1 MEHSDVEKL
10 LQGIEDEAQERHA
23 RVMQTIYNVTR
34 ELKHAINIAKYDSGA
49 TVGATLEA
57 KAFKEDG
64 ARKAYLVA
72 GIAIG
77 VMLHFGVTL
86 ILKAIPF

>member
-34 ELKHAINIAKYDSGA
+34 ELKQAINIAKYDSGA
-49 TVGATLEA
+49 A
-57 KAFKEDG
+57 KAFKEEG

-77 VMLHFGVTL
+77 VLLHFGVTL

>member
-1 MEHSDVEKL
+1 MEHSDVEKM

-34 ELKHAINIAKYDSGA
+34 ELKQAINHAKNDNGA
-49 TVGATLEA
+49 MIGATLGA
-57 KAFKEDG
+57 KAFKEEG

-86 ILKAIPF
+86 ILKAMSL